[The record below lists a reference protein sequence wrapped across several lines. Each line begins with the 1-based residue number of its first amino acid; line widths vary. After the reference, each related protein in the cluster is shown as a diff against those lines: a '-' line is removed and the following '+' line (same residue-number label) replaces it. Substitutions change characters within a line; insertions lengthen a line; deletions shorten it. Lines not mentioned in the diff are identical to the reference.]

1 MPEQSTKTIVNVAD
15 IRDGVIVLANGSLRT
30 VLDVSAVNFELRSPD
45 EQAAILQ
52 GFQGILNSVDFP
64 IEIVVNSRKL
74 SLDTYIADVE
84 RIVGEQK
91 NELLRIQASEYAKFI
106 QELSTLSNIMTKQ
119 FYIVIPLYVLELSGS
134 QGVFASIK
142 NVFRTASSA
151 APQFDD
157 QQFATYKNQ
166 LAQRAE
172 LLISGLIS
180 IGVRG
185 RILGQEELR
194 TLLTEWY
201 NPKERTELQKTN
213 L

>member
-15 IRDGVIVLANGSLRT
+15 IREGVMVLANGSLRS
-30 VLDVSAVNFELRSPD
+30 VLEVSAMNFELRSSD

-74 SLDTYIADVE
+74 SLGSYIKEVE
-84 RIVGEQK
+84 KIVGEQK

-106 QELSTLSNIMTKQ
+106 QELSTLSNIMTKK

-134 QGVFASIK
+134 RGIFSHIK
-142 NVFRTASSA
+142 NAFRSA
-151 APQFDD
+151 KTEAPQFDD

-172 LLISGLIS
+172 LLISGLVS

-185 RILGQEELR
+185 RTLEQEELH
-194 TLLTEWY
+194 TLLAEWY
-201 NPKERTELQKTN
+201 NPKERVELQKN
-213 L
+213 V